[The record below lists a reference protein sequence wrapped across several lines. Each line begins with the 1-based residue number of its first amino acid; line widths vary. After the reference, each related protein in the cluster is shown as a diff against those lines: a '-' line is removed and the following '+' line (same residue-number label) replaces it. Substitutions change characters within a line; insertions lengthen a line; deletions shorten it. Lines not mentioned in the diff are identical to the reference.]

1 MATPSLYEML
11 TFSFSGELPLEQVS
25 ERDQLIL
32 SVMDNMQRIINCR
45 AGTLAHLPDYG
56 LPDLSLIHQ
65 GMAAGIH
72 SLMRQIEETL
82 LRYEPR
88 LNQIQVELLPQP
100 RPGHLN
106 YLIHAQLPDTGWRIF
121 SGRTNCSASSQTAGA
136 GVLMASNANFISQFV
151 MGGDPCTYKE
161 SGELQAEMS
170 KLTHPARPDV
180 DWRQVEKLS
189 LALFRQN
196 GVELQTLVCY
206 VLAITRRQ
214 GLAGMADGL
223 GSLDILLQ
231 RWADFWP
238 VQVHSRISL
247 LGWVTEKMQ
256 QALRTLDIQYQDLPQ
271 IYRCVQHLS
280 AIETTLQQCELWHM
294 TKLDLLA
301 GQFRNTALRLERPL
315 RERKPLSLPLNYPAG
330 K

>member
-1 MATPSLYEML
+1 
-11 TFSFSGELPLEQVS
+11 
-25 ERDQLIL
+25 
-32 SVMDNMQRIINCR
+32 
-45 AGTLAHLPDYG
+45 
-56 LPDLSLIHQ
+56 
-65 GMAAGIH
+65 
-72 SLMRQIEETL
+72 
-82 LRYEPR
+82 
-88 LNQIQVELLPQP
+88 
-100 RPGHLN
+100 
-106 YLIHAQLPDTGWRIF
+106 
-121 SGRTNCSASSQTAGA
+121 
-136 GVLMASNANFISQFV
+136 MASNANFISQFV

-180 DWRQVEKLS
+180 DWRRVEKLS

-196 GVELQTLVCY
+196 GVELQTQVCY

-247 LGWVTEKMQ
+247 LSWVTEKMQ

-294 TKLDLLA
+294 TKLDVLA
-301 GQFRNTALRLERPL
+301 GQFRNTALRLERL
-315 RERKPLSLPLNYPAG
+315 ALNAQWRKQRELSALSTEALNGYAQAQSQLQRLSAQLDDWMSVRG
-330 K
+330 DI